1 MRSSFLNDSDYHH
14 ITQCENLEDF
24 KLNLQETDFGAMLVN
39 DSTISPTIIDARA
52 VKKMVD
58 EFLYLRANA
67 VEPLATFLDY
77 ISYEYMIE
85 NVMLLLRGTLR

>member
-24 KLNLQETDFGAMLVN
+24 KLNLQETDFGVMLVN
-39 DSTISPTIIDARA
+39 DSVISPSIIDTRA